1 MVDLELGSVA
11 LVSVALVLVL
21 VVLALVLALVLAVL
35 VVLAVLEV
43 LEAHSC
49 NRHLP
54 RICGP
59 NWCCNNHHVHHWDT
73 YHSHSMVPIY

>member
-11 LVSVALVLVL
+11 LVSVAVVLVL

-35 VVLAVLEV
+35 VVLAVLE
-43 LEAHSC
+43 AHSC

-54 RICGP
+54 HIYVP
-59 NWCCNNHHVHHWDT
+59 NWCCNNHRVHHWDT